1 MVMVNI
7 KKYPMYLW
15 IIIIILTISS
25 CNESNNI
32 YEKKDINIENVFTP
46 ASTKVEKSVTESITS
61 TQMPQKE
68 KTIIPT
74 ISTTSTQA
82 PSITPIISVTSTQVP
97 SITPTFPAYP
107 IAWSADGMHVWFW
120 SQENPLDD
128 LNLRIQDGYT
138 EILNIVYGDNVWMA
152 TLLRHDG
159 YSDSIHFYKNL
170 DREQIEE
177 LMLGGNK
184 VKIICPGDGGWLVVT
199 TKDNNY
205 LNQKV
210 ILSSEFNLDEINKF
224 IKEGYW
230 VTELRYW
237 ENQWVVVL
245 TETDD
250 IMNQKFEMV
259 TDIGPNRSHID
270 LLNKDLYTSIVY
282 DGQQWF
288 VVRSELAEYRKQSLV
303 IYDFFHKDIL
313 KGEWNQGYFNTKIY
327 YGNDQWIYVFT
338 K

>member
-1 MVMVNI
+1 
-7 KKYPMYLW
+7 MYLW
-15 IIIIILTISS
+15 IVFIILTISS
-25 CNESNNI
+25 CTEKNNI
-32 YEKKDINIENVFTP
+32 YEKTDINIDSTLTP
-46 ASTKVEKSVTESITS
+46 ASTKVEKSVIESMTS
-61 TQMPQKE
+61 TQVHQKE
-68 KTIIPT
+68 ITITPI
-74 ISTTSTQA
+74 ISAKSTQT
-82 PSITPIISVTSTQVP
+82 PSITPIISVTSTQAP

-107 IAWSADGMHVWFW
+107 IAWSADGMHMWFW
-120 SQENPLDD
+120 SQENPLDE

-152 TLLRHDG
+152 TLLRHDD

-170 DREQIEE
+170 DREQIKES
-177 LMLGGNK
+177 MLAGNK

-199 TKDNNY
+199 TKDNNFHD
-205 LNQKV
+205 QKL
-210 ILSSEFNLDEINKF
+210 IISSEIDLDEIYEF
-224 IKEGYW
+224 FAAGYW

-237 ENQWVVVL
+237 ENQWVLVL

-250 IMNQKFEMV
+250 IINQKFEMV

-270 LLNKDLYTSIVY
+270 LLNTDLYTSIVY